1 MEDKKFCRKARRF
14 CQPLNMAHY
23 RLRHVSKKTK
33 DAAVTIAAFP
43 TAAVAFVQCYPFSGP
58 GDLLFCAIGAFLL
71 GFACT
76 YAYRL
81 LFHAATFLMSLP
93 FLIPALVYRVCDDK
107 INHVSRKRGYSSGN
121 AKAGMDT
128 GPEAAVGIRYFIER
142 EKNIQINHA
151 ELLD

>member
-1 MEDKKFCRKARRF
+1 MEEKKICRKVCRF
-14 CQPLNMAHY
+14 CQPLDMARY

-43 TAAVAFVQCYPFSGP
+43 TAAVAFVRCYPFSGP
-58 GDLLFCAIGAFLL
+58 ADLLLCAAGAFLL

-76 YAYRL
+76 YVYRL
-81 LFHAATFLMSLP
+81 LFRAATFLMSLP
-93 FLIPALVYRVCDDK
+93 FLIPSVIYRACDDK
-107 INHVSRKRGYSSGN
+107 INHVSRKRGAGN
-121 AKAGMDT
+121 TKAGVDT